1 MMGRKQKLN
10 GSEQDGLTRAKR
22 FHKFKAGVRKL
33 LKRAVNK
40 RMRKGDKEVDINED
54 NEYGTSC
61 PFCGKW
67 IDDMTPHEA
76 QDIYEEHKDEHL
88 DYCPIHMKSFSR

>member
-40 RMRKGDKEVDINED
+40 RMRKEI
-54 NEYGTSC
+54 T
-61 PFCGKW
+61 
-67 IDDMTPHEA
+67 
-76 QDIYEEHKDEHL
+76 Q
-88 DYCPIHMKSFSR
+88 

>member
-1 MMGRKQKLN
+1 MMKEDGNMMGRKQKLN

-40 RMRKGDKEVDINED
+40 RMRKEV
-54 NEYGTSC
+54 T
-61 PFCGKW
+61 W
-67 IDDMTPHEA
+67 
-76 QDIYEEHKDEHL
+76 
-88 DYCPIHMKSFSR
+88 

>member
-22 FHKFKAGVRKL
+22 LYKFKSGVRKL

-40 RMRKGDKEVDINED
+40 RMRKEDK
-54 NEYGTSC
+54 
-61 PFCGKW
+61 
-67 IDDMTPHEA
+67 
-76 QDIYEEHKDEHL
+76 
-88 DYCPIHMKSFSR
+88 R